1 MIIKKIDF
9 ADVADGFNSDE
20 KISKQIIKIDDNS
33 MVVVIKSDSKI
44 FNNDELEI
52 LRNVFLVDKEGN
64 VIWRV
69 TSKEDDAPFV
79 GHFISINY
87 KDNILTAF
95 RWGGFKCEID
105 IKTGIVTDTT
115 FVK

>member
-9 ADVADGFNSDE
+9 SDVANGSNADYTE
-20 KISKQIIKIDDNS
+20 SKQIIKIDDNS
-33 MVVVIKSDSKI
+33 MVVIIKWNAKI
-44 FNNDELEI
+44 FDNDELEA
-52 LRNVFLVDKEGN
+52 LRNIFLVDKEGN

-69 TSKEDDAPFV
+69 SSKDDDAPFV

-95 RWGGFKCEID
+95 RWGGFKCNID